1 MKKMTTLSLITCVSL
16 TSSTMFGMLP
26 NQLCKYARQHRTYST
41 NNANILGNMM
51 SRVEYIDSTSRE
63 NLAAT
68 KQINKKLDLLLA
80 AQAQKAEKPAM
91 QQAPQEEQQGL
102 KELQPVGYEPKELYS
117 IPNKTTEASPTRYQR
132 ELEAYHAR
140 SQE

>member
-1 MKKMTTLSLITCVSL
+1 MKKMITLGLITCVSL
-16 TSSTMFGMLP
+16 TNNTMLGMLT
-26 NQLCKYARQHRTYST
+26 NKLCKRIVQGRQYT
-41 NNANILGNMM
+41 NNDIIIGTIMT
-51 SRVEYIDSTSRE
+51 RVEYINQDSRE
-63 NLAAT
+63 TLAIT
-68 KQINKKLDLLLA
+68 KEINKKLNLLLT

-132 ELEAYHAR
+132 ELEAYHVR